1 MTENSGTETKIGWD
15 IITTNPYI
23 LQTGDV
29 IHVQGKGVL
38 SFLIR
43 LFSRGFFEPRS
54 WASHS
59 AMVLRI
65 TDGVEII
72 EATSKVGKRPID
84 VYKGKT
90 SKLTIARISRGLN
103 DDEKKEIIAKSEY
116 YEGKKYGV
124 IKIFLHFLDY
134 ILFGWNIFRRLA
146 CIDKYPI
153 CSWIVAYV
161 YDRVLNYHFG
171 IPPNAAQP
179 DDISDFCVEDNW
191 DFVWADSDESLA
203 DFNKAYKIRAARK

>member
-1 MTENSGTETKIGWD
+1 MAENMEHRLHTGWD
-15 IITTNPYI
+15 IISTNPNI

-29 IHVQGKGVL
+29 IHVQGKGIL

-43 LFSRGFFEPRS
+43 FLSRGLFEPRS

-65 TDGVEII
+65 SESVEII
-72 EATSKVGKRPID
+72 EAASKVGKRPIN

-90 SKLTIARISRGLN
+90 SKLIISRKPGDLS
-103 DDEKKEIIAKSEY
+103 DDEKKGIISKSEY
-116 YEGKKYGV
+116 YHGKKYGGF
-124 IKIFLHFLDY
+124 KLLLHLFDYFLGGLN
-134 ILFGWNIFRRLA
+134 LFRRLA

-161 YDRVLNYHFG
+161 YDRVLKYRFG
-171 IPPNAAQP
+171 IAPNAAQP
-179 DDISDFCVEDNW
+179 DDISDKCVEDNW
-191 DFVWADSDESLA
+191 DFVWADSDESMI
-203 DFNKAYKIRAARK
+203 DFNNAYKIRAARK